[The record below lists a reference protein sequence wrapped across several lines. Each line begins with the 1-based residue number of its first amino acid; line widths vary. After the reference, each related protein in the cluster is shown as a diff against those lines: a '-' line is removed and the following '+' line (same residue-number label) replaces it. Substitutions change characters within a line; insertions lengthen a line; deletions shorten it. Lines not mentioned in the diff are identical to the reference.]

1 VRKLEEKRR
10 KEWKKPLAII
20 RKKKRK
26 EKKLRS
32 SSPSPIP
39 QPPLE
44 GKRKINKWER
54 EIKKEDE
61 WKKKGA
67 KKNLSERE
75 RERQKRK
82 KKKKNM

>member
-1 VRKLEEKRR
+1 V
-10 KEWKKPLAII
+10 KKPLAII

-44 GKRKINKWER
+44 GKRKINK
-54 EIKKEDE
+54 
-61 WKKKGA
+61 
-67 KKNLSERE
+67 
-75 RERQKRK
+75 
-82 KKKKNM
+82 